1 MLTDDGR
8 IAMEDIDLLLA
19 FSHTRDTTDEIGTP
33 ERLAAW
39 LRAHGLNADGVAIT
53 PEDVRQAAH
62 LRAAIASL
70 LRAYL
75 GGPADPR
82 TQPTI
87 EAVTERAPLR
97 VAVDADG
104 LLVLEAT
111 GSGVDRALAEIVA
124 ALYRCKA
131 AGTSDRLKLCKSCGH
146 AFYDTSKNRS
156 RIWCD
161 MTTCGSQEKARAYR
175 QRHSS
180 KGE

>member
-1 MLTDDGR
+1 
-8 IAMEDIDLLLA
+8 MEDIDLLLA
-19 FSHTRDTTDEIGTP
+19 FAHTRAMTDEIGTP
-33 ERLAAW
+33 EQLRAW
-39 LRAHGLNADGVAIT
+39 LEAHGLNVGGGEPIT
-53 PEDVRQAAH
+53 PDDVRRAVH

-75 GGPADPR
+75 GGPGDER

-87 EAVTERAPLR
+87 EDVTARAPLR
-97 VAVDADG
+97 VAIDADG

-111 GSGVDRALAEIVA
+111 GTGVDRALAEIVA

-175 QRHSS
+175 QRQSA
-180 KGE
+180 KAE